1 MTRIKSLDIFQGHNT
16 NTYSLAMTILDWL
29 NYINRISVGDL
40 IDEDSLKYPIT
51 EYLERK
57 EKQVCSQQE
66 THPVF
71 KKKRIDIAWDE
82 LSKIQEIESG
92 KEPWGNYIELKYV
105 KHISITNVT
114 DDLFRLFYIKKRY
127 PSSKCYFL
135 VFGEKSLFKVKFH
148 DDIIERV
155 ENIEYNHDVIE
166 NQEIEYRGEQE
177 DSFAHWFT
185 LQLENPKKEI
195 YCDGTNPTSMYYDF
209 LNRDK
214 GTYYFRN
221 ENEKED
227 KINFC
232 TKIVERRSNSDKQG
246 SGFSIAIWEI
256 LLHTE

>member
-1 MTRIKSLDIFQGHNT
+1 MTRKKTLNIFHGRNT

-71 KKKRIDIAWDE
+71 KRKRIDIAWDK
-82 LSKIQEIESG
+82 LSKIKKIESG
-92 KEPWGNYIELKYV
+92 EVPWGNFIELKFV
-105 KHISITNVT
+105 KNISVENVT
-114 DDLFRLFYIKKRY
+114 DDLFRLYYIKRRY
-127 PSSKCYFL
+127 PKSKCYFL
-135 VFGEKSLFKVKFH
+135 LFGEKSMFKVKFQ

-155 ENIEYNHDVIE
+155 EKIEHGHNIDEDL
-166 NQEIEYRGEQE
+166 EIEYIGEQE

-185 LQLENPKKEI
+185 LQLENPIKKI
-195 YCDGTNPTSMYYDF
+195 KCDGTNSTSKYYKF
-209 LNRDK
+209 LNREE
-214 GTYYFRN
+214 GTYIFRDKN
-221 ENEKED
+221 IKKD
-227 KINFC
+227 KITFR
-232 TKIVERRSNSDKQG
+232 TKIAERRSNSDKQG
-246 SGFSIAIWEI
+246 RGFSIAIWEI